1 MKDFLIL
8 FSQLSL
14 ALVVA
19 ELGKD
24 AIKVLC
30 RVLYDKVILWAWAVI
45 R

>member
-8 FSQLSL
+8 FVQLSL

-19 ELGKD
+19 EFGKD
-24 AIKVLC
+24 AIKVIF
-30 RVLYDKVILWAWAVI
+30 RVFYDKVILWAWAVV